1 MRLDLSD
8 WLVIGLY
15 FLISAAIGLAY
26 TRRASRSLADYFV
39 SGRSLPWWLAGTS
52 MVATTFAADTPL
64 VVAGLVSKYG
74 VAGNWLWWNGAISG
88 VLTVFFFSRLW
99 RRAGVLT
106 DVEFAELRY
115 GGRPA
120 AALRGFRALYL
131 AIPVN
136 LIIMGWVTR
145 AMADVLQIS
154 LNVNAWRAAILL
166 LAITAVYSMLS
177 GLWGVIVTDVFQ
189 FVLAMGGTILLA
201 ILAVNS
207 VGGLDVLIEKTTSH
221 FGSTAAAFGVLPPL
235 DQSWLPVSTLMIW
248 LSVQWWAAWYPGQ
261 EPGGGGYVV
270 QRILSAKDERHGLL
284 ATLWFT
290 IAHYALRPWPW
301 ILVGFVGLISY
312 PGLANPEHGYVRVM
326 VDVLPSPFKG
336 LLLAAFAAAYMSTI
350 STHLNWGASYLVNDV
365 YLRFIKP
372 TASPRAQLIASR
384 LATGLMML
392 GSLIVMSVLSSVEQ
406 GWKLLIGLG
415 AGTGLV
421 FILRWYWWRVNAWS
435 EISAMVTSFVTSL
448 VMASQ
453 GYDLLNPSSS
463 GYAKSMLVT
472 VLITTVVWIT
482 VTLLTAPESAATL
495 DRFYRQV
502 RPGGPGWRMVSR
514 RLGFGDDPIPGGALS
529 WINWV
534 AGVASVYC
542 AVFAVGAFLTGSP
555 GAGAVY
561 TSIAIGAFALI
572 QRNLRADQQL
582 VASVDRSR
590 GHNLGFTASREVGDL
605 PDSPRKLG

>member
-1 MRLDLSD
+1 MTLALSD
-8 WLVIGLY
+8 WLIIALY
-15 FLISAAIGLAY
+15 FLLSAAIGLAY
-26 TRRASRSLADYFV
+26 TRKASRSLADYFV

-64 VVAGLVSKYG
+64 AVAGLVSKYG

-120 AALRGFRALYL
+120 AVLRGFRALYL
-131 AIPVN
+131 AIPIN

-145 AMADVLQIS
+145 AMVTILAITLD
-154 LNVNAWRAAILL
+154 LNPWRAAVFLFGV
-166 LAITAVYSMLS
+166 TAVYSVFS
-177 GLWGVIVTDVFQ
+177 GLWGVIVTDLLQ
-189 FVLAMGGTILLA
+189 FIIAMGGTILLA
-201 ILAVNS
+201 VLAVDS
-207 VGGLDVLIEKTTSH
+207 MGGLDVVTTRVAAH
-221 FGSTAAAFGVLPPL
+221 FGSTEAAFGVIPPT
-235 DQSWLPVSTLMIW
+235 DQAWLPLSTLLIF
-248 LSVQWWAAWYPGQ
+248 LGVQWWAAWYPGQ

-301 ILVGFVGLISY
+301 ILVGFVALLRY
-312 PGLANPEHGYVRVM
+312 PGLSNPEEGYVRVM
-326 VDVLPSPFKG
+326 VDVLPSPYKG

-365 YLRFIKP
+365 YLRFLKP
-372 TASPRAQLIASR
+372 NASPRAQVLASR
-384 LATGLMML
+384 FATAFMMVS
-392 GSLIVMSVLSSVEQ
+392 SLIVMSFLSSVEQ

-435 EISAMVTSFVTSL
+435 EISAMVASFVTSVVL
-448 VMASQ
+448 ASY
-453 GYDLLNPSSS
+453 GLDLSNPASAT
-463 GYAKSMLVT
+463 YAQTMLIT
-472 VLITTVVWIT
+472 VLVTTVVWLT
-482 VTLLTAPESAATL
+482 VTLSTAPESLATL

-502 RPGGPGWRMVSR
+502 RPGGRGWRVVSR

-529 WINWV
+529 WVNWI
-534 AGVASVYC
+534 AGVAAVYC

-555 GAGAVY
+555 VSGLVYAVVA
-561 TSIAIGAFALI
+561 IAAFALI
-572 QRNLRADQQL
+572 MRNLRADEQL
-582 VASVDRSR
+582 AASVDRTR
-590 GHNLGFTASREVGDL
+590 GADLGF
-605 PDSPRKLG
+605 SPSSKV

>member
-1 MRLDLSD
+1 MRLLLSD
-8 WLVIGLY
+8 WLIIVLY
-15 FLISAAIGLAY
+15 FAISAGIGLAY
-26 TRRASRSLADYFV
+26 TRKASRSLADYFV

-64 VVAGLVSKYG
+64 AVAGLVAKYG

-120 AALRGFRALYL
+120 AVLRGFRALYL
-131 AIPVN
+131 AIPIN

-145 AMADVLQIS
+145 AMVTI
-154 LNVNAWRAAILL
+154 
-166 LAITAVYSMLS
+166 LAITLDVNPWHAAIFLFAVTAAYSVFS
-177 GLWGVIVTDVFQ
+177 GLWGVIVTDLFQ
-189 FVLAMGGTILLA
+189 FVVAMGGTILLA
-201 ILAVNS
+201 VLAVNS
-207 VGGLDVLIEKTTSH
+207 MGGLEVVTARVAEH
-221 FGSTAAAFGVLPPL
+221 FGSTEAAFGVIPPT
-235 DQSWLPVSTLMIW
+235 DQAWLPLSTL
-248 LSVQWWAAWYPGQ
+248 LVFLGVQWWAAWYPGQ

-301 ILVGFVGLISY
+301 ILVGFVALLRY
-312 PGLANPEHGYVRVM
+312 PGLSNPEEGYVRVM
-326 VDVLPSPFKG
+326 VDILPSPYKG

-365 YLRFIKP
+365 YLRFLKP
-372 TASPRAQLIASR
+372 NASQRAQVIASR
-384 LATGLMML
+384 VATVLMMVS
-392 GSLIVMSVLSSVEQ
+392 SLIVMSMLSSVEQ

-435 EISAMVTSFVTSL
+435 EISAMTASFITSVAL
-448 VMASQ
+448 ASF
-453 GYDLLNPSSS
+453 GYDLSNPASHT
-463 GYAKSMLVT
+463 YAKTMLIT
-472 VLITTVVWIT
+472 VLVTTVVWLS
-482 VTLLTAPESAATL
+482 VTFLTQPERTATL

-502 RPGGPGWRMVSR
+502 RPGGPGWRVVSR

-529 WINWV
+529 WVNWI
-534 AGVASVYC
+534 AGVAAVYC
-542 AVFAVGAFLTGSP
+542 AVFSVGAFLTGSP
-555 GAGAVY
+555 LSGGTYAVV
-561 TSIAIGAFALI
+561 AIVAFALI
-572 QRNLRADQQL
+572 QRNLRADEQL
-582 VASVDRSR
+582 TASVDRTR
-590 GHNLGFTASREVGDL
+590 GAGLGFSQ
-605 PDSPRKLG
+605 SN

>member
-1 MRLDLSD
+1 MRLQLSD
-8 WLVIGLY
+8 WLVIGFY

-26 TRRASRSLADYFV
+26 TKRASRSLADYFV

-154 LNVNAWRAAILL
+154 LNVNAWWAAILL
-166 LAITAVYSMLS
+166 LVITAVYSVLS

-201 ILAVNS
+201 VLAVDS
-207 VGGLDVLIEKTTSH
+207 VGGLASLNAKVAAH
-221 FGSTAAAFGVLPPL
+221 FGSTEAAFGVLPPL
-235 DQSWLPVSTLMIW
+235 DQSWLPLSTLLIW

-365 YLRFIKP
+365 YLRFLRP
-372 TASPRAQLIASR
+372 AASHRAQLLASR
-384 LATGLMML
+384 VATTLMLL
-392 GSLIVMSVLSSVEQ
+392 GSLVVMSFLTSVEQ

-435 EISAMVTSFVTSL
+435 EISAMVASFVVSIVL
-448 VMASQ
+448 ASY
-453 GYDLLNPSSS
+453 GYDILNPSSTSYAS
-463 GYAKSMLVT
+463 GI
-472 VLITTVVWIT
+472 LITVGATTIVWLT
-482 VTLLTAPESAATL
+482 VTLLTAPETPLTL

-502 RPGGPGWRMVSR
+502 RPGGPGWRVVST
-514 RLGFGDDPIPGGALS
+514 RLGFGDDRIPGGVLS
-529 WINWV
+529 WVNWV
-534 AGVASVYC
+534 AGVAAVYC

-555 GAGAVY
+555 ASGAVY
-561 TSIAIGAFALI
+561 TGIAIVSFALI
-572 QRNLRADQQL
+572 MRNLRADERL
-582 VASVDRSR
+582 NASVDRTAA
-590 GHNLGFTASREVGDL
+590 GGLGFSQTS
-605 PDSPRKLG
+605 